1 MKIVSYEEFLQHK
14 SDLRSYLSHLFGSNV
29 DLTIYFPKCLSS
41 DERHLVYKN
50 SKGYIF
56 EKLDRIASQY
66 SIKMWRES
74 VKEDNLD
81 TVKESYGEDDEYSM
95 RYHLLEISDVLEK
108 QHDILMNQ
116 VNKCSNSVR
125 RVEFIFTFIMLF
137 NFVGSILFLTKTM
150 DNVMQL
156 SISELSCGCMY

>member
-1 MKIVSYEEFLQHK
+1 
-14 SDLRSYLSHLFGSNV
+14 
-29 DLTIYFPKCLSS
+29 
-41 DERHLVYKN
+41 
-50 SKGYIF
+50 
-56 EKLDRIASQY
+56 
-66 SIKMWRES
+66 MWRES

-81 TVKESYGEDDEYSM
+81 AVKESYGEEDEYSM

-116 VNKCSNSVR
+116 VNKCSKSVR